1 MKLRSIRGGVNRV
14 VAILLVAIAIM
25 LVIILIPAWDDLRL
39 LSQRLSCEQAMKS
52 AKDGLIIEYLG
63 RYKEGS
69 VQDAMNTL
77 DQVMIARPKIC
88 PAGGEVYLIKNSQ
101 GIYEPLC
108 GLHDRNARRRTR
120 LNASRAL
127 ELLREARRKA
137 LRSSKGK
144 EPDAVDITLNSR
156 ILTCE
161 RVPKVQKLRRGTAT
175 TDGFDGVVAFYGLA
189 GEGDFPSGE
198 DAKAEAGENDFPAGE
213 DTKAEAAEDENAEAA
228 DIFYFVYADEEHC
241 AIWKADDGWTG
252 DAYWQQ

>member
-25 LVIILIPAWDDLRL
+25 LVLIAVPSYRVFQYRA
-39 LSQRLSCEQAMKS
+39 QKTSCEQAMKS

-77 DQVMIARPKIC
+77 DQVMIARPNIC
-88 PAGGEVYLIKNSQ
+88 PAGGEVYLIKNSD

-108 GLHDRNARRRTR
+108 GLHDRNERQRTR

-127 ELLREARRKA
+127 ELLREKRRAA
-137 LRSSKGK
+137 LRSSKGV
-144 EPDAVDITLNSR
+144 EPDAVTITLNSQP
-156 ILTCE
+156 LSC
-161 RVPKVQKLRRGTAT
+161 VWVDKAQNLRRGTAT

-189 GEGDFPSGE
+189 GEGDFPVEGV
-198 DAKAEAGENDFPAGE
+198 AAG
-213 DTKAEAAEDENAEAA
+213 
-228 DIFYFVYADEEHC
+228 DIFYFVYADEDHC
-241 AIWKADDGWTG
+241 AIWKANDGWTG
-252 DAYWQQ
+252 DAYRQ

>member
-88 PAGGEVYLIKNSQ
+88 PAGGEVYLIKNSE
-101 GIYEPLC
+101 GIYDPLC
-108 GLHDRNARRRTR
+108 GLHDRDMRQRVR

-127 ELLREARRKA
+127 ELLREARRVA
-137 LRSSKGK
+137 LRDSRGV
-144 EPDAVDITLNSR
+144 EPDEVSIVLNSMT
-156 ILTCE
+156 LPCV
-161 RVPKVQKLRRGTAT
+161 RVQQAQKLRRGTGT

-189 GEGDFPSGE
+189 GEGDFPAGE
-198 DAKAEAGENDFPAGE
+198 DAKVEAG
-213 DTKAEAAEDENAEAA
+213 
-228 DIFYFVYADEEHC
+228 DIFYFVYADEYHC
-241 AIWKADDGWTG
+241 AIWKANDGWSG

>member
-14 VAILLVAIAIM
+14 VAILLAAIAIM

-77 DQVMIARPKIC
+77 DQVMIARPNIC
-88 PAGGEVYLIKNSQ
+88 PAGGEVYLIKNSE

-108 GLHDRNARRRTR
+108 GLHDRDLKRRVR

-127 ELLREARRKA
+127 ELLREARRIA
-137 LRSSKGK
+137 LRDSRGV
-144 EPDAVDITLNSR
+144 EPDAVSIVLNSME
-156 ILTCE
+156 LSCG
-161 RVPKVQKLRRGTAT
+161 RVQQTQKLRRGTGT

-189 GEGDFPSGE
+189 GEG
-198 DAKAEAGENDFPAGE
+198 NFPAG
-213 DTKAEAAEDENAEAA
+213 DVEAG
-228 DIFYFVYADEEHC
+228 DICYFVYADEYHC
-241 AIWKADDGWTG
+241 AIWNAGDGWTG

>member
-14 VAILLVAIAIM
+14 VAILLVLIAIM
-25 LVIILIPAWDDLRL
+25 LVVVLLPAWDDLRL

-63 RYKEGS
+63 RFKEGS

-77 DQVMIARPKIC
+77 DQVMVARPNIC
-88 PAGGEVYLIKNSQ
+88 PAGGEVYLIKNSN

-108 GLHDRNARRRTR
+108 GLHDRDGRRRVR

-144 EPDAVDITLNSR
+144 EPDAVEITLNSMP
-156 ILTCE
+156 LSCE
-161 RVPKVQKLRRGTAT
+161 RVPKVQKLRRGTGT

-189 GEGDFPSGE
+189 GEGDFPAGEGE
-198 DAKAEAGENDFPAGE
+198 DAKVETG
-213 DTKAEAAEDENAEAA
+213 
-228 DIFYFVYADEEHC
+228 DIYYFVYADEAHC
-241 AIWKADDGWTG
+241 AIWKANDGWSG

>member
-14 VAILLVAIAIM
+14 VAILLVLIAIM
-25 LVIILIPAWDDLRL
+25 LVVVLLPAWDDLRL

-63 RYKEGS
+63 RFKEGS
-69 VQDAMNTL
+69 VEDAMNTL
-77 DQVMIARPKIC
+77 DQVMVARPNIC
-88 PAGGEVYLIKNSQ
+88 PAGGEVYLIKNSE

-108 GLHDRNARRRTR
+108 GLHDRNARQRTR

-127 ELLREARRKA
+127 ELLREGRRKA
-137 LRSSKGK
+137 LRSSKGV
-144 EPDAVDITLNSR
+144 EPEAVDIKLNSKP
-156 ILTCE
+156 LSCE

-175 TDGFDGVVAFYGLA
+175 TDGFEGVVAFYGLA
-189 GEGDFPSGE
+189 GEGDFPAGE
-198 DAKAEAGENDFPAGE
+198 DAKVEAG
-213 DTKAEAAEDENAEAA
+213 

-241 AIWKADDGWTG
+241 AIWKANDGWTG

>member
-77 DQVMIARPKIC
+77 DQVMIARPNIC

-108 GLHDRNARRRTR
+108 GLHDRDQKRRVR

-127 ELLREARRKA
+127 DLLREARRIA
-137 LRSSKGK
+137 LRSSQGV
-144 EPDAVDITLNSR
+144 EPDAVNIVLNSME
-156 ILTCE
+156 LPCV
-161 RVPKVQKLRRGTAT
+161 RVQQAQKLRRGTGT

-189 GEGDFPSGE
+189 GEGDFPAE
-198 DAKAEAGENDFPAGE
+198 DVEAG
-213 DTKAEAAEDENAEAA
+213 
-228 DIFYFVYADEEHC
+228 DIFYFVYADEYHC
-241 AIWKADDGWTG
+241 AIWRADDGWSG
-252 DAYWQQ
+252 DAYWLQ

>member
-14 VAILLVAIAIM
+14 VAILLVLIAIM
-25 LVIILIPAWDDLRL
+25 LVVVLLPAWDDLRL

-52 AKDGLIIEYLG
+52 AKDGLIIEYLD
-63 RYKEGS
+63 RFKEGS
-69 VQDAMNTL
+69 VEDAMNTL
-77 DQVMIARPKIC
+77 DQVMVARPNIC
-88 PAGGEVYLIKNSQ
+88 PAGGEVYLIKNSE

-127 ELLREARRKA
+127 ELLREGRRKA
-137 LRSSKGK
+137 LRGSKGV
-144 EPDAVDITLNSR
+144 EPEAVSITLNSKP
-156 ILTCE
+156 LSCE
-161 RVPKVQKLRRGTAT
+161 RVPRAQKLRRGTAT

-189 GEGDFPSGE
+189 GEGDFPAGE
-198 DAKAEAGENDFPAGE
+198 DAKVEAG
-213 DTKAEAAEDENAEAA
+213 

-241 AIWKADDGWTG
+241 AIWKANDGWTG

>member
-14 VAILLVAIAIM
+14 VAILLVLIAIM
-25 LVIILIPAWDDLRL
+25 LVIVLLPAWDDLRL

-63 RYKEGS
+63 RFKEGS
-69 VQDAMNTL
+69 VQDAMDTL
-77 DQVMIARPKIC
+77 DQVMVARPNIC
-88 PAGGEVYLIKNSQ
+88 PAGGEVYLIKNSE

-108 GLHDRNARRRTR
+108 GLHERNARQRTR

-127 ELLREARRKA
+127 ELLREERRKA
-137 LRSSKGK
+137 LRTSKGV
-144 EPDAVDITLNSR
+144 EPEAVDITLNSKP
-156 ILTCE
+156 LSCE

-189 GEGDFPSGE
+189 GESDFPADE
-198 DAKAEAGENDFPAGE
+198 DAKVEAG
-213 DTKAEAAEDENAEAA
+213 

>member
-63 RYKEGS
+63 RSKEGS

-77 DQVMIARPKIC
+77 DQVMIARPNIC

-108 GLHDRNARRRTR
+108 GLHDRDQKRRVR

-127 ELLREARRKA
+127 ELLREARRIA
-137 LRSSKGK
+137 LRGSEGA
-144 EPDAVDITLNSR
+144 EPDAVNIVLNSME
-156 ILTCE
+156 LSCV
-161 RVPKVQKLRRGTAT
+161 RVQQAQKLRRGTGT

-189 GEGDFPSGE
+189 GEGDFPAE
-198 DAKAEAGENDFPAGE
+198 DVEAG
-213 DTKAEAAEDENAEAA
+213 
-228 DIFYFVYADEEHC
+228 DIFYFVYADEYHC
-241 AIWKADDGWTG
+241 AIWKANDGWTG

>member
-14 VAILLVAIAIM
+14 VAILLVLIAIM
-25 LVIILIPAWDDLRL
+25 LVVVLLPAWDDLRL

-52 AKDGLIIEYLG
+52 AKDGLIIEYLD
-63 RYKEGS
+63 RFKEGS
-69 VQDAMNTL
+69 VEDAMNTL
-77 DQVMIARPKIC
+77 DQVMVARPNIC
-88 PAGGEVYLIKNSQ
+88 PAGGEVYLIKNSE

-127 ELLREARRKA
+127 ELLREGRRKA
-137 LRSSKGK
+137 LRGSKGV
-144 EPDAVDITLNSR
+144 EPEAVAITLNSKP
-156 ILTCE
+156 LSCE
-161 RVPKVQKLRRGTAT
+161 RVPRAQKLRRGTAT

-189 GEGDFPSGE
+189 GEGDFPAGE
-198 DAKAEAGENDFPAGE
+198 DAKVEAG
-213 DTKAEAAEDENAEAA
+213 

-241 AIWKADDGWTG
+241 AIWKANDGWTG

>member
-52 AKDGLIIEYLG
+52 AKDGLIIEYLS

-77 DQVMIARPKIC
+77 DQVMIARPNIC

-108 GLHDRNARRRTR
+108 GLHDRDKKRRVR

-127 ELLREARRKA
+127 ELLREARRIA
-137 LRSSKGK
+137 LRSSQGA
-144 EPDAVDITLNSR
+144 EPDEVNIVLNSME
-156 ILTCE
+156 LSCV
-161 RVPKVQKLRRGTAT
+161 RVQQAQKLRRGTGT

-189 GEGDFPSGE
+189 GEGDFPAE
-198 DAKAEAGENDFPAGE
+198 DVEAG
-213 DTKAEAAEDENAEAA
+213 
-228 DIFYFVYADEEHC
+228 DIFYFVYADEYHC
-241 AIWKADDGWTG
+241 AIWKANDGWTG

>member
-14 VAILLVAIAIM
+14 VAILLVLIAIM
-25 LVIILIPAWDDLRL
+25 LVVVLLPAWDDLRL

-63 RYKEGS
+63 RFKEGS
-69 VQDAMNTL
+69 VEDAMNTL
-77 DQVMIARPKIC
+77 DQVMVARPNIC
-88 PAGGEVYLIKNSQ
+88 PAGGEVYLIKNSE

-108 GLHDRNARRRTR
+108 GLHDRNARQRTR

-127 ELLREARRKA
+127 ELLREGRRRA
-137 LRSSKGK
+137 LRSSKGV
-144 EPDAVDITLNSR
+144 EPEAVDITLNSKP
-156 ILTCE
+156 LSCE

-175 TDGFDGVVAFYGLA
+175 TDGFEGVVAFYGLA
-189 GEGDFPSGE
+189 GEGDFPAGE
-198 DAKAEAGENDFPAGE
+198 DAKAEAG
-213 DTKAEAAEDENAEAA
+213 

-241 AIWKADDGWTG
+241 AIWKANDGWTG

>member
-77 DQVMIARPKIC
+77 DQVMIARPNIC

-108 GLHDRNARRRTR
+108 GLHDRDQKRRVR

-127 ELLREARRKA
+127 ELLREARRIA
-137 LRSSKGK
+137 LRSRQGV
-144 EPDAVDITLNSR
+144 EPDEVNIVLNSME
-156 ILTCE
+156 LPCV
-161 RVPKVQKLRRGTAT
+161 RVQQAQKLRRGTGT

-189 GEGDFPSGE
+189 GEGDFPAE
-198 DAKAEAGENDFPAGE
+198 DVEAG
-213 DTKAEAAEDENAEAA
+213 
-228 DIFYFVYADEEHC
+228 DIFYFVYADEYHC
-241 AIWKADDGWTG
+241 AIWKANEGWSG

>member
-1 MKLRSIRGGVNRV
+1 MKLRSIRGGVNRL
-14 VAILLVAIAIM
+14 VAILLVLIAIM
-25 LVIILIPAWDDLRL
+25 LVVVLLPAWDDLRL

-63 RYKEGS
+63 RFKEGS
-69 VQDAMNTL
+69 VEDAMNTL
-77 DQVMIARPKIC
+77 DQVMVARPNIC
-88 PAGGEVYLIKNSQ
+88 PAGGEVYLIKNSE

-127 ELLREARRKA
+127 ELLREGRRKA
-137 LRSSKGK
+137 LRGSKGV
-144 EPDAVDITLNSR
+144 EPEAVAITLNSKP
-156 ILTCE
+156 LSCE
-161 RVPKVQKLRRGTAT
+161 RVPRAQKLRRGTAT

-189 GEGDFPSGE
+189 GEGDFPAGE
-198 DAKAEAGENDFPAGE
+198 DAKVEAG
-213 DTKAEAAEDENAEAA
+213 

-241 AIWKADDGWTG
+241 AIWKANDGWTG

>member
-52 AKDGLIIEYLG
+52 AKDGLIIEYLS

-108 GLHDRNARRRTR
+108 GLHDRDMKRRVR

-127 ELLREARRKA
+127 ELLREARRIA
-137 LRSSKGK
+137 LRNSRGA
-144 EPDAVDITLNSR
+144 EPDAVNIVLNSME
-156 ILTCE
+156 LPCV
-161 RVPKVQKLRRGTAT
+161 RVQQTQKLRRGTGT

-189 GEGDFPSGE
+189 GEGDFPAE
-198 DAKAEAGENDFPAGE
+198 DVEAG
-213 DTKAEAAEDENAEAA
+213 
-228 DIFYFVYADEEHC
+228 DIFYFVYADEYHC
-241 AIWKADDGWTG
+241 AIWKVNDGWSG

>member
-108 GLHDRNARRRTR
+108 GLHDRDQKRRVR

-127 ELLREARRKA
+127 ELLREARRIA
-137 LRSSKGK
+137 LRSSQGV
-144 EPDAVDITLNSR
+144 EPDAVNIVLNSME
-156 ILTCE
+156 LPCV
-161 RVPKVQKLRRGTAT
+161 RVQQAQKLRRGTGT

-189 GEGDFPSGE
+189 GEGNFP
-198 DAKAEAGENDFPAGE
+198 AKDVEAG
-213 DTKAEAAEDENAEAA
+213 
-228 DIFYFVYADEEHC
+228 DIFYFVYADEYHC
-241 AIWKADDGWTG
+241 AIWRADDGWSG

>member
-108 GLHDRNARRRTR
+108 GLHDRDQKRRVR

-127 ELLREARRKA
+127 ELLREARRIA
-137 LRSSKGK
+137 LRNSRGA
-144 EPDAVDITLNSR
+144 EPDAVNIVLNSME
-156 ILTCE
+156 LPCV
-161 RVPKVQKLRRGTAT
+161 RVQQTQKLRRGTGT

-189 GEGDFPSGE
+189 GEGSFP
-198 DAKAEAGENDFPAGE
+198 AKDVEAG
-213 DTKAEAAEDENAEAA
+213 
-228 DIFYFVYADEEHC
+228 DIFYFVYADEYHC
-241 AIWKADDGWTG
+241 AIWKANDGWSG

>member
-1 MKLRSIRGGVNRV
+1 MKLRSIRGGVNRL
-14 VAILLVAIAIM
+14 VAILLVLIAIM
-25 LVIILIPAWDDLRL
+25 LVVVLLPAWDDLRL

-63 RYKEGS
+63 RFKEGS
-69 VQDAMNTL
+69 VEDAMNTL
-77 DQVMIARPKIC
+77 DQVMVARPNIC
-88 PAGGEVYLIKNSQ
+88 PAGGEVYLIKNSE

-127 ELLREARRKA
+127 ELLREGRRKA
-137 LRSSKGK
+137 LRGSKGV
-144 EPDAVDITLNSR
+144 EPEAVDIKLNSK
-156 ILTCE
+156 LLSCE

-189 GEGDFPSGE
+189 GEGDFPAGE
-198 DAKAEAGENDFPAGE
+198 DAKVEAG
-213 DTKAEAAEDENAEAA
+213 

-241 AIWKADDGWTG
+241 AIWKANDGWTG